1 MTLPSV
7 CVVSPIQLLC
17 VFDMAGVKGLEPSAS
32 SVTGKRANQTEL
44 HPHSEDLN
52 FYKYSCASL
61 QEPTKLAR
69 NQRSTV
75 KEKKVY
81 LSVYQDSCEQ

>member
-7 CVVSPIQLLC
+7 CVVNPIQLLC

-32 SVTGKRANQTEL
+32 SVTGKRSNQTEL

-61 QEPTKLAR
+61 QEPT
-69 NQRSTV
+69 
-75 KEKKVY
+75 
-81 LSVYQDSCEQ
+81 